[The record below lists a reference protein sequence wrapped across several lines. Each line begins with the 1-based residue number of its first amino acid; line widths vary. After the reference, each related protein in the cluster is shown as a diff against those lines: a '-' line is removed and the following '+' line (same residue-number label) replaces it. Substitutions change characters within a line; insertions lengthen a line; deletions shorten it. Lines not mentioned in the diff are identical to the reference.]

1 MAAILFIGLAFL
13 VIGFCMQTRGRAAE
27 KRLGVPVRNIVS
39 ADVGVEVPLKPGAGI
54 KGKTLFSQRY
64 RVTGRI
70 DYLTD
75 VQGAMVPVEYK
86 RGRPWQPRDSDGF
99 QLLIYCFLLEEQGHA
114 VQRGIL
120 LYDNNMAVIPYGPGE
135 RQEVLRVLAEM
146 RQAEKLPLKDIPG
159 KQGRRCGGCAY
170 RTLCLPPRDQKL
182 TEKGRF

>member
-27 KRLGVPVRNIVS
+27 KRLGVPVRDIVS
-39 ADVGVEVPLKPGAGI
+39 ADMGVAIPLKPGSGI
-54 KGKTLFSQRY
+54 QKKTLFSKRY
-64 RVTGRI
+64 RVAGRI

-86 RGRPWQPRDSDGF
+86 SAEPRQPRDSDGF

-114 VQRGIL
+114 IQRGIL

-146 RQAEKLPLKDIPG
+146 RQAEKLPLKDIPR
-159 KQGRRCGGCAY
+159 KQDHRCRGCAY
-170 RTLCLPPRDQKL
+170 RTLCFPQEIRN
-182 TEKGRF
+182 

>member
-1 MAAILFIGLAFL
+1 MEVLLIIGLAL
-13 VIGFCMQTRGRAAE
+13 LGVGICLWDSGRAGE
-27 KRLGVPVRNIVS
+27 KRLGVPVRDIVS
-39 ADVGVEVPLKPGAGI
+39 ADMGVAIPLKAGAGI
-54 KGKTLFSQRY
+54 KKKTLFSKKH

-75 VQGAMVPVEYK
+75 VQGALVPVEYK
-86 RGRPWQPRDSDGF
+86 RGRPRQPRDSDGF

-146 RQAEKLPLKDIPG
+146 RQAEKLPLQDIPVV
-159 KQGRRCGGCAY
+159 QDRRCRGCAY
-170 RTLCLPPRDQKL
+170 RTLPLCQ
-182 TEKGRF
+182 

>member
-1 MAAILFIGLAFL
+1 M

-39 ADVGVEVPLKPGAGI
+39 ADVGVEVPLKPAAGI

-86 RGRPWQPRDSDGF
+86 SAEPRQPRDSDGF

-114 VQRGIL
+114 IQRGIL
-120 LYDNNMAVIPYGPGE
+120 LYDNNMVVIPYGPGE